1 MDASASTETMGD
13 ESTGDQAETT
23 GTQAADNHVLWLGHA
38 SALVAF
44 GADRILIDPFG
55 RKRALSASPYGT
67 ILITHS
73 HIDHLNRWTLSKLDK
88 SVKLIVP
95 KGAKPIVENL
105 GFAEVLEAE
114 PGDHFA
120 CGGVDVIAVETRHD
134 NGRWKKA
141 DKPICVGYILQKN
154 GIVVHHAGD
163 VDMSTYDVFDTIGKN
178 FQIDATMLP
187 IGGMLPPW
195 YYAAKQARHDQ
206 GVHMCPETALGI
218 AERLGATS
226 LVPVHW
232 GTLNLRLF
240 HRGSA
245 PRKIIEKLAASRG
258 ANELLRVLGHGEALA
273 LTAPGDA
280 E

>member
-1 MDASASTETMGD
+1 MSDSSIGPAS
-13 ESTGDQAETT
+13 
-23 GTQAADNHVLWLGHA
+23 DNQILWLGHA

-44 GADRILIDPFG
+44 GEDRILIDPLG
-55 RKRALSASPYGT
+55 RRRAKSVSPFQT

-73 HIDHLNRWTLSKLDK
+73 HVDHLNRWTLSKLDK
-88 SVKLIVP
+88 AVKLIVP

-114 PGDHFA
+114 PGDHFQ
-120 CGGVDVIAVETRHD
+120 CGGIDVIAVETRHD
-134 NGRWKKA
+134 NGRWKRA

-163 VDMSTYDVFDTIGKN
+163 VDMSTYDVFDSIGKD
-178 FQIDATMLP
+178 FDIDATMLP

-195 YYAAKQARHDQ
+195 YYAAKKTKLDK
-206 GVHMCPETALGI
+206 GVHICPETALHI
-218 AERLGATS
+218 AERLGATT

-240 HRGSA
+240 HSGAA
-245 PRKIIEKLAASRG
+245 PRNKIEELAASRG
-258 ANELLRVLGHGEALA
+258 VSELLRVLSHGEALE

-280 E
+280 ESRL

>member
-1 MDASASTETMGD
+1 MHEAASTPET
-13 ESTGDQAETT
+13 
-23 GTQAADNHVLWLGHA
+23 HVLWLGHA

-44 GADRILIDPFG
+44 GEDRFLIDPLG
-55 RKRALSASPYGT
+55 RKRAMSVSPYST

-73 HIDHLNRWTLSKLDK
+73 HVDHLNRWTLSKLDK

-95 KGAKPIVENL
+95 KGAGPIVENL

-141 DKPICVGYILQKN
+141 DKPICIGYILQKN

-163 VDMSTYDVFDTIGKN
+163 VDMSTYDVFDTIGREFK
-178 FQIDATMLP
+178 IDATLLP

-195 YYAAKQARHDQ
+195 YYAAKKARLDR
-206 GVHMCPETALGI
+206 GVHICPETALGI
-218 AERLGATS
+218 AERLGAKS

-240 HRGSA
+240 HGAAA
-245 PRKIIEKLAASRG
+245 PKNKLESIAESRG
-258 ANELLRVLGHGEALA
+258 VSELLRVLSHGEALD
-273 LTAPGDA
+273 LRAPGD
-280 E
+280 EE